1 MASLQ
6 AQAGNRAVAEVVQ
19 RAGGADLLTGRA
31 RSNSAPADLR
41 GAAASRELAEQ
52 EEQRRRVGAVSVE
65 AAAAGRRRPEVAA
78 ERRRRV
84 GAVAAEAAA
93 EGRRREE
100 VTEAHRQVGAEAAA
114 AGRRRPEAAA
124 ERRRRTA
131 ARMNAVAAE
140 HQRAQEAARR
150 RQGTGTEVEPAPPE
164 PVVEPA
170 PPEPVV
176 AETEQVV
183 APAEQVVA
191 EEAPVTEEAQVAA
204 EEERAAAEEEREAA
218 EEQRGQEEVE
228 QRRRGLRRRLAAI
241 RAKLGQVN
249 EKVDQL
255 LGTEAKADKSK
266 KVLDTPDTMATRV
279 NAPTEAGVRTQAK
292 ATSDTGDMQTTAV
305 MGQVG
310 SGINFVTDALGVIND
325 LRTLNT
331 ARKSRHDT
339 GPASHKARKDMKGK
353 PLGVASSGSM
363 VVGDLSSMANAA
375 VKNSGNLNGVTALG
389 ELTGGATVAFSMI
402 AVLREIPAVWKTY
415 TKKSRL
421 KALDLEAPDAAPKA
435 AGMLQDVLDQLGRAQ
450 ARLGAA
456 TAEQA
461 QGNEPEIDEF
471 AAAVASLNSRLQAE
485 IVELRQYARH
495 KQHTKLAK
503 RVANLGGNSV
513 RTAAGGL
520 AIAAAAGAVT
530 GPAAPAVAGVAAA
543 FLLGN
548 GLYKGARAGSN
559 RYVEARHPDRWA
571 RPTLAQDEN
580 EAERTEGAGAAGAQ
594 GVRRRDAV
602 AEFFKV
608 TKSVKQGER
617 HHMAQK
623 LYALAAGPDVRV
635 GRDVPEDIRRSAR
648 ALLVVLKAGPDQHHQ
663 SEEEWTASLNDPTQQ
678 GAWEKEITNQLSSA

>member
-19 RAGGADLLTGRA
+19 RSGSADLLTGRP

-52 EEQRRRVGAVSVE
+52 EEQRRRVGAVSAE
-65 AAAAGRRRPEVAA
+65 AAAAGRRRPEAAA

-84 GAVAAEAAA
+84 GAVAAQAAA

-131 ARMNAVAAE
+131 ARMNAVAAVHGQAE
-140 HQRAQEAARR
+140 EAARR
-150 RQGTGTEVEPAPPE
+150 RQGAVTE
-164 PVVEPA
+164 VEPA

-191 EEAPVTEEAQVAA
+191 EEAPAAEEAQVVAEEERAA
-204 EEERAAAEEEREAA
+204 VEEERAAAEE
-218 EEQRGQEEVE
+218 QRSQEEVE
-228 QRRRGLRRRLAAI
+228 QRRRGLRQRLAATG
-241 RAKLGQVN
+241 AKLGRVS
-249 EKVDQL
+249 EKINQL

-292 ATSDTGDMQTTAV
+292 ATSDTGEMQTTAV

-331 ARKSRHDT
+331 ARKSRNDT
-339 GPASHKARKDMKGK
+339 GPASHKSRKDMKGK

-389 ELTGGATVAFSMI
+389 EVTGGATVAFSMI

-415 TKKSRL
+415 QKKSRL
-421 KALDLEAPDAAPKA
+421 KALDLEAPDAAPRA
-435 AGMLQDVLDQLGRAQ
+435 ADMLQDVLDQLGRAQ
-450 ARLGAA
+450 ARLGEA
-456 TAEQA
+456 TAEQTP
-461 QGNEPEIDEF
+461 GTETEIADF
-471 AAAVASLNSRLQAE
+471 AAQVARLNGQLQAE
-485 IVELRQYARH
+485 IVGLRQYARH

-520 AIAAAAGAVT
+520 AIAAAAGAVS

-548 GLYKGARAGSN
+548 ALYKGARAGSN

-580 EAERTEGAGAAGAQ
+580 EAERTEGAGTA

-623 LYALAAGPDVRV
+623 LYALAAGPEVRV
-635 GRDVPEDIRRSAR
+635 GRDVPEEIRRSAR

-663 SEEEWTASLNDPTQQ
+663 SEEEWTASLNDPAQQ

>member
-1 MASLQ
+1 
-6 AQAGNRAVAEVVQ
+6 
-19 RAGGADLLTGRA
+19 
-31 RSNSAPADLR
+31 
-41 GAAASRELAEQ
+41 
-52 EEQRRRVGAVSVE
+52 
-65 AAAAGRRRPEVAA
+65 
-78 ERRRRV
+78 
-84 GAVAAEAAA
+84 
-93 EGRRREE
+93 
-100 VTEAHRQVGAEAAA
+100 
-114 AGRRRPEAAA
+114 PEAAA

-131 ARMNAVAAE
+131 ARMNAVAAVHGQAE
-140 HQRAQEAARR
+140 EAARR
-150 RQGTGTEVEPAPPE
+150 RQGAVTE
-164 PVVEPA
+164 VEPA

-176 AETEQVV
+176 AETEPVV

-191 EEAPVTEEAQVAA
+191 EEAPAAEEAQVVAEEERAA
-204 EEERAAAEEEREAA
+204 VEEERAAAEE
-218 EEQRGQEEVE
+218 QRSQEEVE
-228 QRRRGLRRRLAAI
+228 QRRRGLRQRLAATG
-241 RAKLGQVN
+241 AKLGRVS
-249 EKVDQL
+249 EKINQL

-292 ATSDTGDMQTTAV
+292 ATSDTGEMQTTAV

-331 ARKSRHDT
+331 ARKSRNDT
-339 GPASHKARKDMKGK
+339 GPASHKSRKDMKGK

-389 ELTGGATVAFSMI
+389 EVTGGATVAFSMI

-415 TKKSRL
+415 QKKSRL
-421 KALDLEAPDAAPKA
+421 KALDLEAPDAAPRA
-435 AGMLQDVLDQLGRAQ
+435 ADMLQDVLDQLGRAQ
-450 ARLGAA
+450 ARLGEA
-456 TAEQA
+456 TAEQTP
-461 QGNEPEIDEF
+461 GTETEIADF
-471 AAAVASLNSRLQAE
+471 AAQVARLNGQLQAE
-485 IVELRQYARH
+485 IVGLRQYARH

-520 AIAAAAGAVT
+520 AIAAAAGAVS

-548 GLYKGARAGSN
+548 ALYKGARAGSN

-580 EAERTEGAGAAGAQ
+580 EAERTEGAGTA

-623 LYALAAGPDVRV
+623 LYALAAGPEVRV
-635 GRDVPEDIRRSAR
+635 GRDVPEEIRRSAR

-663 SEEEWTASLNDPTQQ
+663 SEEEWTASLNDPAQQ